1 MPFPLFLHRLLTF
14 GRRSEIQAIDYLRT
28 LGFRIVTSGYRDKAG
43 EIDVIA
49 WEGNVLVFVEVKA
62 RQNAEPPEDAVG
74 LKKQQRMMRAAEKY
88 LSTHR
93 LQDAQYRF
101 DILAV
106 TARTGSK
113 AQFRLLRDAFN
124 MYTRPSMRD

>member
-14 GRRSEIQAIDYLRT
+14 GRRSEIQAIDFLRT

-49 WEGNVLVFVEVKA
+49 WEDDVLVFIEVKA
-62 RQNAEPPEDAVG
+62 RRNAEPPEDAVG
-74 LKKQQRMMRAAEKY
+74 LRKQQRMIRAAKSY
-88 LSTHR
+88 LTKHH
-93 LQDAQYRF
+93 LEDAQYRF

-106 TARTGSK
+106 TALAGST
-113 AQFRLLRDAFN
+113 AEFRLLRDAFN
-124 MYTRPSMRD
+124 MYN

>member
-1 MPFPLFLHRLLTF
+1 MPFPLLLHRLLTF
-14 GRRSEIQAIDYLRT
+14 GRRSEIQAIDHLRS
-28 LGFRIVTSGYRDKAG
+28 LGYRIVTSGYRDKTG

-62 RQNAEPPEDAVG
+62 RQNTEPPEDAVG
-74 LKKQQRMMRAAEKY
+74 FKKQQRMIRAAQSYIAK
-88 LSTHR
+88 HH

-106 TARTGSK
+106 TVLPGSR
-113 AQFRLLRDAFN
+113 AQFRLLRDAFT
-124 MYTRPSMRD
+124 MYN